1 VWVFGDLGIWGFGYL
16 GIWLFGDLFTRRSLG
31 EGGGFDTRKGR
42 KGSAICCEK
51 KYRFGFFGSALDR
64 GFVTTVIP
72 SHDFHHCGAVLMCA
86 NFAPQNH
93 CAMLKYIETFAE
105 ISINDLPRVGGKNAS
120 LGEMFSQLS
129 PKGIGVPDGFAVTAE
144 AYRLFL
150 EKNRLRAPIEAVVAK
165 LDTIGFSNLLEIGR
179 QARELIWNA
188 SLPTEVVEEIK
199 QAYRDLCEREGND
212 ISLAVR
218 SSATAEDLPTA
229 SFAGQLESFLNIAG
243 EDVLVE
249 TVHRCF
255 TSLFTNRAIKYREDQ
270 GFGNADVAISVG
282 VQKMVRSDLSASGVA
297 FTLDPDTGFDKV
309 VVINSIYGLG
319 ENIVQGRSTPDE
331 FVLFKPHLDGPFN
344 PIFQKKMGD
353 KEWTMIYA
361 DTAKTGSPVENQ
373 PTEAAKRDSYSL
385 SDADV
390 RTLGKWCAQIEE
402 HYQKPMDIEW
412 AKDGLNGK
420 LYIVQA
426 RPETVHSKEVLQRA
440 STVRSY
446 TIQSKGKKLAEGI
459 ALGEKIATGKA
470 RLLRSPKEAHL
481 LQEGEVLVTD
491 ITNPDWDPIMKHAAA
506 IVTNKG
512 GRTSHAAIV
521 ARELGTVAIVGSGD
535 ATDKIHNGEEITVSC
550 AEGKTGFIY
559 AGKAE
564 WTVTE
569 KDISNLKMPRT
580 APMLILGDPSLAFQ
594 QSYLPN
600 RGVGLLRMEFM
611 ITHHI
616 KVHPLALT
624 RFEQLK
630 DEKARQE
637 IAQLTRHYGD
647 KKEFFVDNLAQGVAT
662 IAAAF
667 HPHDVIVR
675 MSDFKSNEYANLVGG
690 RQFEPDEENPMIG
703 FRGAARYYSP
713 LYKDGFELE
722 CKAMKRVREEMGF
735 NNVKLMIP
743 FCRTV
748 EEGKQVLQTMRE
760 FGLEQGKNG
769 LEVYVMVE
777 IPSNVLMAAE
787 FAELF
792 DGFSIGSNDL
802 TQLTLGLDRDSALVS
817 GLFNEKNPAVMR
829 LIATAIR
836 TARRKGIKIGLCGQ
850 APSDMP
856 EFAQFLV
863 NEGIDS
869 ISFNAD
875 ALIKG
880 IENMVEAEAAEPKEK
895 MQIVEEM
902 PTMERDH
909 TQVKTVPATNPEW
922 EQGGDDL
929 VFYK

>member
-1 VWVFGDLGIWGFGYL
+1 MSRYI
-16 GIWLFGDLFTRRSLG
+16 
-31 EGGGFDTRKGR
+31 K
-42 KGSAICCEK
+42 
-51 KYRFGFFGSALDR
+51 
-64 GFVTTVIP
+64 
-72 SHDFHHCGAVLMCA
+72 
-86 NFAPQNH
+86 NF
-93 CAMLKYIETFAE
+93 CE
-105 ISINDLPRVGGKNAS
+105 ISIQDLPLVGGKNAS
-120 LGEMFSQLS
+120 LGEMFSQLT
-129 PKGIGVPDGFAVTAE
+129 PKGILVPDGFAITAD

-150 EKNRLRAPIEAVVAK
+150 KENKLKQALEAILARLDKTNFSNLDEIGQQARDLIQNAPLPAAVVA
-165 LDTIGFSNLLEIGR
+165 EIN
-179 QARELIWNA
+179 QAF
-188 SLPTEVVEEIK
+188 K
-199 QAYRDLCEREGND
+199 DLTKREGLR

-218 SSATAEDLPTA
+218 SSATAEDLPSA

-243 EDVLVE
+243 EETLVK

-282 VQKMVRSDLSASGVA
+282 VQTMVRSDLSASGVA

-331 FVLFKPHLDGPFN
+331 FVLFKPHIGTQVN
-344 PIFQKKMGD
+344 PIFQKNMGE
-353 KEWTMIYA
+353 KEWTMVYA
-361 DTAKTGSPVENQ
+361 DVKKTGSPVDNQ
-373 PTEAAKRDSYSL
+373 PTESGKSDLYSI

-390 RTLGKWCAQIEE
+390 LTLGQWCAKIEE

-412 AKDGLNGK
+412 AKDGQSGQ

-426 RPETVHSKEVLQRA
+426 RPETVHSKETKQRA
-440 STVRSY
+440 ATVRTY
-446 TIQSKGKKLAEGI
+446 AIQSKGKKLAEGI
-459 ALGEKIATGKA
+459 ALGEKISTGKA

-491 ITNPDWDPIMKHAAA
+491 ITNPDWDPIMKRAAA

-535 ATDKIHNGEEITVSC
+535 ATDKIHDGEEITVSC

-569 KDISNLKMPRT
+569 KDISKLKMPKT

-594 QSYLPN
+594 QSFLPN
-600 RGVGLLRMEFM
+600 RGVGLLRMEFL

-616 KVHPLALT
+616 QVHPLALT

-630 DEKARQE
+630 DEKVQQE
-637 IAQLTRHYGD
+637 ITQLTRHYRD
-647 KKEFFVDNLAQGVAT
+647 KKEFFVDKLAQGVAT

-690 RQFEPDEENPMIG
+690 KQFEPNEENPMIG
-703 FRGAARYYSP
+703 FRGASRYYSP
-713 LYKDGFELE
+713 LYKDGFALE
-722 CKAMKRVREEMGF
+722 CKAMKKVREEMGF
-735 NNVKLMIP
+735 TNVKLMIP

-748 EEGKQVLQTMRE
+748 EEGKLVIETMRE
-760 FGLEQGKNG
+760 FGLVQGENS
-769 LEVYVMVE
+769 LEIYVMVE
-777 IPSNVLMAAE
+777 IPSNVLMADE

-863 NEGIDS
+863 NEGINS

-880 IENMVEAEAAEPKEK
+880 IENMVKAEAAGPQEK
-895 MQIVEEM
+895 MQLVEEM
-902 PTMERDH
+902 AAIERDH
-909 TQVKTVPATNPEW
+909 TVVKQMPVTNPEW

>member
-1 VWVFGDLGIWGFGYL
+1 MPVFI
-16 GIWLFGDLFTRRSLG
+16 
-31 EGGGFDTRKGR
+31 K
-42 KGSAICCEK
+42 
-51 KYRFGFFGSALDR
+51 
-64 GFVTTVIP
+64 
-72 SHDFHHCGAVLMCA
+72 
-86 NFAPQNH
+86 NFSQ
-93 CAMLKYIETFAE
+93 
-105 ISINDLPRVGGKNAS
+105 ISIHELPLVGGKNAS
-120 LGEMFSQLS
+120 LGEMFSQLT
-129 PKGIGVPDGFAVTAE
+129 PKGILVPDGFAITAD

-150 EKNRLRAPIEAVVAK
+150 KENKLHHQLEAIVAELDKTNFSNLHDIGQQARDLIQNAPLPAAVVA
-165 LDTIGFSNLLEIGR
+165 
-179 QARELIWNA
+179 
-188 SLPTEVVEEIK
+188 EIK
-199 QAYRDLCEREGND
+199 QAFQDLRGREKAD

-218 SSATAEDLPTA
+218 SSATAEDLPSA
-229 SFAGQLESFLNIAG
+229 SFAGQLESFLNISG
-243 EDVLVE
+243 EDALVK

-282 VQKMVRSDLSASGVA
+282 VQTMVRSDLSASGVA

-309 VVINSIYGLG
+309 VVINSVYGLG

-331 FVLFKPHLDGPFN
+331 FVLFKPHISSQFN
-344 PIFQKKMGD
+344 PIFQKKLGE
-353 KEWTMIYA
+353 KEWTMVYA
-361 DTAKTGSPVENQ
+361 DAEKTGSPVDNQ
-373 PTEAAKRDSYSL
+373 PTEPGKGDQYSIE
-385 SDADV
+385 DADV
-390 RTLGKWCAQIEE
+390 LTLGQWCAQIEE

-412 AKDGLNGK
+412 AKDGVTGK

-426 RPETVHSKEVLQRA
+426 RPETVHSKETKQRA
-440 STVRSY
+440 ATVRTY
-446 TIQSKGKKLAEGI
+446 AIQSKGKKLAEGI
-459 ALGEKIATGKA
+459 ALGEKISTGKA

-491 ITNPDWDPIMKHAAA
+491 ITNPDWDPIMKRAAA

-535 ATDKIHNGEEITVSC
+535 ATDKIHDGEEITVSC

-559 AGKAE
+559 AGKAA

-569 KDISNLKMPRT
+569 KDISNLKMPKT

-594 QSYLPN
+594 QSFLPN

-616 KVHPLALT
+616 QVHPLALT
-624 RFEQLK
+624 RFEQLT
-630 DEKARQE
+630 DEKARKE
-637 IAQLTRHYGD
+637 ITHLTRHYRD
-647 KKEFFVDNLAQGVAT
+647 KKDFFVDKLAQGVAT

-690 RQFEPDEENPMIG
+690 KQFEPNEENPMIG
-703 FRGAARYYSP
+703 FRGASRYYSP
-713 LYKDGFELE
+713 LYKDGFALE

-735 NNVKLMIP
+735 TNVKLMIP

-748 EEGKQVLQTMRE
+748 EEGKQVIRTMRE
-760 FGLEQGKNG
+760 FGLEQGENG
-769 LEVYVMVE
+769 LEIYVMVE
-777 IPSNVLMAAE
+777 IPSNVLMADE

-817 GLFNEKNPAVMR
+817 VLFNEKNPAVMR

-880 IENMVEAEAAEPKEK
+880 IENMVEAEAAEPQEK

-902 PTMERDH
+902 PQMERDH
-909 TQVKTVPATNPEW
+909 TYVRQVPVTNPEW

>member
-1 VWVFGDLGIWGFGYL
+1 MPSFI
-16 GIWLFGDLFTRRSLG
+16 
-31 EGGGFDTRKGR
+31 
-42 KGSAICCEK
+42 K
-51 KYRFGFFGSALDR
+51 KFS
-64 GFVTTVIP
+64 
-72 SHDFHHCGAVLMCA
+72 
-86 NFAPQNH
+86 
-93 CAMLKYIETFAE
+93 E
-105 ISINDLPRVGGKNAS
+105 ISILDLPLVGGKNAS
-120 LGEMFSQLS
+120 LGEMFSQLT
-129 PKGIGVPDGFAVTAE
+129 PQGIMVPDGFALTAE

-150 EKNRLRAPIEAVVAK
+150 KENDLHKRLEALLSG
-165 LDTIGFSNLLEIGR
+165 LDKTHFSNLNEIGQ
-179 QARELIWNA
+179 QARDLIQNA
-188 SLPTEVVEEIK
+188 PLPDAIITEIK
-199 QAYRDLCEREGND
+199 QACRDLQVREKAE
-212 ISLAVR
+212 ISMAVR
-218 SSATAEDLPTA
+218 SSATAEDLPSA
-229 SFAGQLESFLNIAG
+229 SFAGQLESFLNIHG
-243 EDVLVE
+243 EDALVK

-282 VQKMVRSDLSASGVA
+282 VQTMVRSDLAASGVA
-297 FTLDPDTGFDKV
+297 FTLDPDTGFDR
-309 VVINSIYGLG
+309 VVILNSIYGLG

-331 FVLFKPHLDGPFN
+331 FALFKPHIGTHFN
-344 PIFQKKMGD
+344 PIFQKKIGE
-353 KEWTMIYA
+353 KEWTMVYA
-361 DTAKTGSPVENQ
+361 DVAKTGSPVENQ
-373 PTEAAKRDSYSL
+373 ATEAAKRDVFSIT
-385 SDADV
+385 DADALV
-390 RTLGKWCAQIEE
+390 LGQWCAKIET

-412 AKDGLNGK
+412 AKDGMTGK
-420 LYIVQA
+420 LFIVQA
-426 RPETVHSKEVLQRA
+426 RPETVHSKEKKQRA
-440 STVRSY
+440 STVRTF
-446 TIQSKGKKLAEGI
+446 TIHSKGKKLAEGI

-470 RLLRSPKEAHL
+470 RLLRSPKEANL

-491 ITNPDWDPIMKHAAA
+491 ITNPDWDPIMKRAAA

-521 ARELGTVAIVGSGD
+521 ARELGTVAIVGTGD
-535 ATDKIHNGEEITVSC
+535 ATDKIHDGEEITVSC
-550 AEGKTGFIY
+550 SEGKTGFIY

-564 WTVTE
+564 WTVSE
-569 KDISNLKMPRT
+569 KDISNLQMPKT

-594 QSYLPN
+594 QSFLPN

-616 KVHPLALT
+616 EVHPLALT

-630 DEKARQE
+630 DEKVRQQ
-637 IAQLTRHYGD
+637 ISHLTRHYRD
-647 KKEFFVDNLAQGVAT
+647 KKDFFVDKLAQGVAT

-667 HPHDVIVR
+667 HPNDVIVR

-690 RQFEPDEENPMIG
+690 KQFEPNEENPMIG
-703 FRGAARYYSP
+703 FRGASRYYSP
-713 LYKDGFELE
+713 LYKDGFALE

-735 NNVKLMIP
+735 TNVKLMIP

-748 EEGKQVLQTMRE
+748 EEGKQVIATMRE
-760 FGLEQGKNG
+760 FGLEQGQNG
-769 LEVYVMVE
+769 LEIYVMVE
-777 IPSNVLMAAE
+777 IPSNVLMADE
-787 FAELF
+787 FADLF

-863 NEGIDS
+863 NEGINS

-880 IENMVEAEAAEPKEK
+880 IENMVEAEIAGPLQDKTEIIE
-895 MQIVEEM
+895 IVEGL
-902 PTMERDH
+902 PVIERDH
-909 TQVKTVPATNPEW
+909 TYVSPSPVTNPEW
-922 EQGGDDL
+922 QQEGNEPE
-929 VFYK
+929 FFK